1 VVTFAL
7 RHLARLVPVEET
19 GVIINLICPGLCITN
34 LARHGSD
41 DLKERMRQMHAQ
53 YGRTAEDGS
62 RTLLHGAVA
71 GPESHG
77 KLLHSC
83 KDGE

>member
-1 VVTFAL
+1 VEAFAV
-7 RHLARLVPVEET
+7 RHLARLVPVEKT
-19 GVIINLICPGLCITN
+19 GVIINLICPGLCVTN
-34 LARHGSD
+34 LGRHASED
-41 DLKERMRQMHAQ
+41 FLQRLRQLHAQ

-83 KDGE
+83 RDGE